1 MLKNMIAF
9 LALTCLCGVALGLS
23 PDYIY
28 WKCENSGYLWQTD
41 KTGQNPVQVR
51 AAAWMGGFD
60 SPLAAMTPDG
70 AIIVEM
76 IGQIWYAGI
85 RKHDAASGSYVD
97 MRLWGYD
104 PEAGGSVGCD
114 NNYIYFCCDYPGNV
128 IDKFRISDG
137 YHVSGT
143 TIDRYSNYC
152 FNLAVMNDTVWV
164 GDGSGY
170 LYAYPVSWMDGGN
183 HSAARSQYIGDMSGT
198 PLGMTWDGTYYYI
211 AGSPSYRRW
220 RSRGHNWSR
229 LSHRRWFLLRT
240 YRLTS
245 VSAGIWNGNRQRVRI
260 STMSTSERRTRPQT
274 RSRPTSPVQPV
285 PIR

>member
-170 LYAYPVSWMDGGN
+170 LDGRRQPQRGTVPVHRRHVRYTAGHDLGRNVLLHCRLSQLPAGVQPRLEHPHRLHGGQRIALRHIADGGLGATTG
-183 HSAARSQYIGDMSGT
+183 AA
-198 PLGMTWDGTYYYI
+198 
-211 AGSPSYRRW
+211 
-220 RSRGHNWSR
+220 
-229 LSHRRWFLLRT
+229 
-240 YRLTS
+240 
-245 VSAGIWNGNRQRVRI
+245 
-260 STMSTSERRTRPQT
+260 
-274 RSRPTSPVQPV
+274 
-285 PIR
+285 